1 MVGEGGNEMTQDFTR
16 DKPIYSQLV
25 DKICG
30 DILKGNLQPGDKM
43 QSVREYSLEVGVNVN
58 TVQRVYKELEMMGL
72 TDTKRG
78 QGTFITTE
86 EGRIQRLREDMKV
99 ELVTQFVQS
108 LQRLVFQKKKSFK
121 FCKERKRVN
130 DSTSTCLV

>member
-1 MVGEGGNEMTQDFTR
+1 MVGEGGNEMTQHFTR

-25 DKICG
+25 DIICG

-43 QSVREYSLEVGVNVN
+43 LSVREYSLEVGVNVN

-86 EGRIQRLREDMKV
+86 EGRIQHLREDMKV
-99 ELVTQFVQS
+99 ELVTQFIQS
-108 LQRLVFQKKKSFK
+108 IAAFGFSKEEIIQILQR
-121 FCKERKRVN
+121 KEESK
-130 DSTSTCLV
+130 

>member
-30 DILKGNLQPGDKM
+30 DILKGNLKPGDKM

-108 LQRLVFQKKKSFK
+108 IAAFGFSKEEIIQILQR
-121 FCKERKRVN
+121 KEESK
-130 DSTSTCLV
+130 

>member
-1 MVGEGGNEMTQDFTR
+1 MVGEGGNEMTQNFTR

-25 DKICG
+25 DIICG

-43 QSVREYSLEVGVNVN
+43 LSVREYSLEVGVNVN

-86 EGRIQRLREDMKV
+86 EGRIQHLREDMKV
-99 ELVTQFVQS
+99 ELVTQFIQS
-108 LQRLVFQKKKSFK
+108 IAAFGFSKEEIIQILQR
-121 FCKERKRVN
+121 KEESK
-130 DSTSTCLV
+130 

>member
-108 LQRLVFQKKKSFK
+108 IAAFGFSKEEIIQILQR
-121 FCKERKRVN
+121 KEESK
-130 DSTSTCLV
+130 

>member
-78 QGTFITTE
+78 QGTFITSE

-108 LQRLVFQKKKSFK
+108 IAAFGFSKEEIIQILQR
-121 FCKERKRVN
+121 KEESK
-130 DSTSTCLV
+130 